1 MRILVYNWRDLA
13 HPLAGGAEVY
23 TDAVATEWVAAG
35 HEVTLFA
42 AAVSGRPERELAPGG
57 YAVVR
62 RGGRHSVYREARR
75 FWLSEGAGRFDLV
88 VDEVNTRPFHT
99 PAFVRGVPVVA
110 LIHQVAGEVWRYET
124 NPLLGFL
131 GERVVE
137 PRWLAPYRDVP
148 VVTVSASSRESLQA
162 LGLRRVS
169 VVPEGHRARLP
180 AVPQVREAVPTLAFV
195 GRLSANKRPDHAI
208 EAFRL
213 LRATLPEAQLWLVG
227 AGPMQERLLRN
238 LPPRTMLWG
247 RVSEEEKLRLLARA
261 HAVVATSVREG
272 WGLVVTEAAAVGTP
286 TIAYDVPGL
295 RDSVRASGGE
305 LVPPNPAALAERAA
319 ARLPRWMERLPE
331 VEAGGVQGWAEVAT
345 RVLEVAHQGAAA
357 GTAARAPVPPMPGRP
372 ALVIDHAASPGITG
386 TAR

>member
-1 MRILVYNWRDLA
+1 VRILVYNWRDLA

-42 AAVSGRPERELAPGG
+42 AAVAGRSEREVAAGG
-57 YAVVR
+57 YEVVR

-75 FWLSEGAGRFDLV
+75 FWATEGAGRFDLV

-99 PAFVRGVPVVA
+99 PAYVRGVPVVA
-110 LIHQVAGEVWRYET
+110 LVHQIAGEVWRYET
-124 NPLLGFL
+124 NPVLGFL
-131 GERVVE
+131 GERVLE
-137 PRWLAPYRDVP
+137 PRWLTPYRDVP
-148 VVTVSASSRESLQA
+148 VVTVSASSKASLEA

-169 VVPEGHRARLP
+169 VVPEGHRARVP
-180 AVPQVREAVPTLAFV
+180 DVPQVREAVPTLAFV

-213 LRATLPEAQLWLVG
+213 LRRRLPEAQLWLVG
-227 AGPMQERLLRN
+227 TGPMQERLLRN
-238 LPPRTMLWG
+238 LPARTMLWG

-286 TIAYDVPGL
+286 TIAYDVAGL
-295 RDSVRASGGE
+295 RDSVRVSGGV
-305 LVPPNPAALAERAA
+305 LVPPSPAALAERAA
-319 ARLPRWMERLPE
+319 ELLPAWMASPPV
-331 VEAGGVQGWAEVAT
+331 VEAGGVVGWAEV
-345 RVLEVAHQGAAA
+345 GAKILGMA
-357 GTAARAPVPPMPGRP
+357 APVGGLVAAEAGRP
-372 ALVIDHAASPGITG
+372 TPARSVVAVASERLVAERLTEG
-386 TAR
+386 TL

>member
-331 VEAGGVQGWAEVAT
+331 VEAGG
-345 RVLEVAHQGAAA
+345 GA
-357 GTAARAPVPPMPGRP
+357 GVGGGRHTSPRSRPPGGR
-372 ALVIDHAASPGITG
+372 GG
-386 TAR
+386 YGG

>member
-75 FWLSEGAGRFDLV
+75 FWRSEGAGRFDLV

-148 VVTVSASSRESLQA
+148 VVTVSVSSRESLQA

-169 VVPEGHRARLP
+169 VVPEGHRPCLP

-208 EAFRL
+208 EAFRR
-213 LRATLPEAQLWLVG
+213 LRARLPEAQLWLVG
-227 AGPMQERLLRN
+227 TGPMQERLLRN

-261 HAVVATSVREG
+261 HAVIATSVREG

-295 RDSVRASGGE
+295 RDSVRASGGV
-305 LVPPNPAALAERAA
+305 LVAPNPAALAERAA
-319 ARLPRWMERLPE
+319 ALLPGWMERLPV
-331 VEAGGVQGWAEVAT
+331 VEAAGVQGWDAVAEAVLRRAVSQPARSAL
-345 RVLEVAHQGAAA
+345 RVGQRRG
-357 GTAARAPVPPMPGRP
+357 
-372 ALVIDHAASPGITG
+372 ASPGLVAEAQALG
-386 TAR
+386 APSDGLF